1 MFKDIQC
8 TVTMSI
14 LKKAVSQ
21 TYCSTCISQSY
32 LASCYLCKVAVG
44 TEIAM
49 LFHPFLHYPHPH
61 CQYQCPGSS
70 LHGWTCTSEME
81 GLRRGR
87 KRGQKEEREQK
98 GERAEGR
105 ESRRE
110 SAEGREQ
117 KEERAEGRESR
128 RESAEGR
135 REQKEEGSQIQD
147 IAKQH
152 AHMW

>member
-32 LASCYLCKVAVG
+32 LAGCYLCKVAVG

-70 LHGWTCTSEME
+70 LHGWTCTSEMK
-81 GLRRGR
+81 GLKRGR
-87 KRGQKEEREQK
+87 REQKGESRRRESRRKREQK
-98 GERAEGR
+98 GEREEGR
-105 ESRRE
+105 ESKR
-110 SAEGREQ
+110 
-117 KEERAEGRESR
+117 KRAVRFR
-128 RESAEGR
+128 
-135 REQKEEGSQIQD
+135 I
-147 IAKQH
+147 
-152 AHMW
+152 